1 MATKCRVGIN
11 GFGRI
16 GRLTFRYI
24 MEMPE
29 FEVVLIN
36 ELIGGAETGAY
47 LAKFDS
53 VHGTWEN
60 HEVDNE
66 GDEWMLVD
74 GKKIKYT
81 GEKDFLKVD
90 WAASQV
96 DMVLECSGVYLKTEV
111 LKPYLEQCGV
121 KRVIVSA
128 PVKEASVLNVV
139 VGVNDDKLTADHTIC
154 TAASCTTNC
163 IAPII
168 KVLAHHLTHF
178 PFVPHCMYT
187 RTPIAVAHMPRAP
200 ISHTSHVHIYLHF
213 SPHLRQ
219 YHTSHLSHA
228 RFFHIPQQPHLSR
241 ISRAH
246 ISRANISRAHI
257 SRAHISCPQVL
268 HESIGIEKG
277 MITTVHDITGTQ
289 SLVDMV
295 NSKKKDLRRCRS
307 GMLNLAPTSTGSAT
321 AVAEV
326 FPELRGKLNGHAI
339 RVPMLNSSITDMVF
353 VMKKDVTVEEV
364 NGMLEAASKSGPL
377 ASTELHGPIL
387 GFEKRPLVSTDYTND
402 VRSTIVDAPST
413 MVVQGNMLKVYA
425 WYDNEAGYSMRMA
438 ELARIVNKRF
448 M

>member
-1 MATKCRVGIN
+1 M
-11 GFGRI
+11 
-16 GRLTFRYI
+16 
-24 MEMPE
+24 
-29 FEVVLIN
+29 
-36 ELIGGAETGAY
+36 
-47 LAKFDS
+47 
-53 VHGTWEN
+53 
-60 HEVDNE
+60 
-66 GDEWMLVD
+66 
-74 GKKIKYT
+74 
-81 GEKDFLKVD
+81 
-90 WAASQV
+90 QV

-154 TAASCTTNC
+154 TATC

-168 KVLAHHLTHF
+168 K
-178 PFVPHCMYT
+178 
-187 RTPIAVAHMPRAP
+187 
-200 ISHTSHVHIYLHF
+200 
-213 SPHLRQ
+213 
-219 YHTSHLSHA
+219 
-228 RFFHIPQQPHLSR
+228 
-241 ISRAH
+241 
-246 ISRANISRAHI
+246 
-257 SRAHISCPQVL
+257 VL

-364 NGMLEAASKSGPL
+364 NAMLQKASEPGSAL
-377 ASTELHGPIL
+377 AETTEHGAIL
-387 GFEKRPLVSTDYTND
+387 GYETTPLVSTDYVND
-402 VRSTIVDAPST
+402 TRSTIVDAQST
-413 MVVQGNMLKVYA
+413 MVVMGNMVKIYA
-425 WYDNEAGYSMRMA
+425 WYDNEIGYSCRTA
-438 ELARIVNKRF
+438 ELARMVAQRF
-448 M
+448 LGQAG

>member
-163 IAPII
+163 IAPVI
-168 KVLAHHLTHF
+168 KVRALAQQ
-178 PFVPHCMYT
+178 
-187 RTPIAVAHMPRAP
+187 RPREPSA
-200 ISHTSHVHIYLHF
+200 LC
-213 SPHLRQ
+213 Q
-219 YHTSHLSHA
+219 
-228 RFFHIPQQPHLSR
+228 
-241 ISRAH
+241 
-246 ISRANISRAHI
+246 
-257 SRAHISCPQVL
+257 
-268 HESIGIEKG
+268 
-277 MITTVHDITGTQ
+277 TQ
-289 SLVDMV
+289 
-295 NSKKKDLRRCRS
+295 RC
-307 GMLNLAPTSTGSAT
+307 
-321 AVAEV
+321 
-326 FPELRGKLNGHAI
+326 
-339 RVPMLNSSITDMVF
+339 
-353 VMKKDVTVEEV
+353 
-364 NGMLEAASKSGPL
+364 
-377 ASTELHGPIL
+377 
-387 GFEKRPLVSTDYTND
+387 
-402 VRSTIVDAPST
+402 
-413 MVVQGNMLKVYA
+413 
-425 WYDNEAGYSMRMA
+425 
-438 ELARIVNKRF
+438 
-448 M
+448 